1 VTLDDFP
8 KVVRA
13 AHSSIQSLLEEWFP
27 EGRVEGAEFCIGSR
41 FGEAGQ
47 SLRIRITGN
56 KAGVWSDFAGDEAGG
71 DLISLYAYIH
81 DLRPGQACAA
91 LAEKLG
97 VQLTESNAPRSG
109 TKSQSL
115 PAKPEKSLNR
125 APAQA
130 DKGVEA
136 GADDKKRT
144 PWVPVLPVPEGA
156 GPYPKAHTVRGRPE
170 AHWEYRDVQ
179 GRLLGV
185 IYRFI
190 RSDGKGKEVLPCVFA
205 RHAASGAQEWRWL
218 SFPEPRPLYLRGP
231 HRPEL
236 PVLVVEGEKCVDKS
250 VAVIGDEFE
259 VVSWPGGGKAVGKA
273 DWSSIRDRDVI
284 LWADAD
290 AKVYKDKHEHA
301 GQIMLEHEQ
310 PGMAAMIKVAEILR
324 AQGCRVFFVDIPPP
338 GTVPDGWDVA
348 DLIDAGAS
356 ADEVLAWATNLREM
370 PAPPPGT
377 PAAAVPPAGG
387 PADNVQDD
395 GVPGWVADQMAAVP
409 EGASTPS
416 SAGAGKRSREQLRAM
431 LIPTGNGGIKGC
443 RENVYLVMEN
453 DERLAGLVGLDQ
465 FSGLQVKRRATPW
478 PSEPGEWTEADDFR
492 LGMYMATHHGLLL
505 ASIGDI
511 ERGVAQAAREHS
523 FNPVVE
529 YFDRCVDM
537 WDGKPRVADA
547 LTRYWGAAD
556 SDYMRLI
563 STMFFIGVVV
573 RGYRPGVKNDHA
585 PVFEGGQGR
594 GKSTALKVLG
604 GQWFAD
610 TPFRMGEKDGYL
622 SIQGV
627 LLYEVAELEQFNRS
641 EVTAIKA
648 FMSSTVDRFREPY
661 GRRMKN
667 VPRRCAFAATTN
679 EDAYFKDTTGNRR
692 FWPVET
698 GHLDIAALTED
709 RDQLFGEAISMMN
722 AGVQWWPTYE
732 QQQRLIDP
740 MQESREIP
748 DPWAGRIWEYL
759 EGVDEHGK
767 PTMAGR
773 LTRVTTRELLTRALG
788 IELSKMGPAKAE
800 TMRVSAIMRK
810 FGWKKDREASGAR
823 ERFYERPEA
832 EAKQGAA
839 TAEDDLEP
847 LPF

>member
-1 VTLDDFP
+1 
-8 KVVRA
+8 
-13 AHSSIQSLLEEWFP
+13 
-27 EGRVEGAEFCIGSR
+27 
-41 FGEAGQ
+41 
-47 SLRIRITGN
+47 
-56 KAGVWSDFAGDEAGG
+56 VWSDFAAGEAGG

-97 VQLTESNAPRSG
+97 VELTDSDAPRSG
-109 TKSQSL
+109 TKPRIA
-115 PAKPEKSLNR
+115 PAKPKTSPDP

-130 DKGVEA
+130 DIGVDAPAE
-136 GADDKKRT
+136 KKNRT
-144 PWVPVLPVPEGA
+144 PWSPILPVPDDA
-156 GPYPKAHTVRGRPE
+156 GPYPKAHVVRGRPE
-170 AHWEYRDVQ
+170 AHWEYRDIA

-185 IYRFI
+185 IYRFV

-205 RHAASGAQEWRWL
+205 RHPDSGAREWRWMA
-218 SFPEPRPLYLRGP
+218 FPEPRPLYLRGP

-236 PVLVVEGEKCVDKS
+236 TLLVVEGEKCVDAA
-250 VAVIGDEFE
+250 VAVVAGELE
-259 VVSWPGGGKAVGKA
+259 VLSWSGGGKAVGKS

-284 LWADAD
+284 LWPDTD
-290 AKVYKDKHEHA
+290 AKTYKEGHERA
-301 GQIMLEHEQ
+301 GEIMPEHEQ
-310 PGMAAMIKVAEILR
+310 PGMVAMNKVAEILR
-324 AQGCRVFFVDIPPP
+324 AQGCNVFFVDIPAP
-338 GTVPDGWDVA
+338 GDVPDGWDVA
-348 DLIDAGAS
+348 DLIVGGAGAE
-356 ADEVLAWATNLREM
+356 EVLAWATKLRQAPKAAAS
-370 PAPPPGT
+370 PAP
-377 PAAAVPPAGG
+377 AGLQ
-387 PADNVQDD
+387 ADNVPAEDD
-395 GVPGWVADQMAAVP
+395 VPDWIGEQMAAQFESP
-409 EGASTPS
+409 STPRAAGAS
-416 SAGAGKRSREQLRAM
+416 ARSREQLRAM
-431 LIPTGNGGIKGC
+431 LIPTANGGIKGC

-453 DERLAGLVGLDQ
+453 DERLIGLAGLDL
-465 FSGLQVKRRATPW
+465 FSGLQVKRRAAPW
-478 PSEPGEWTEADDFR
+478 PSEPGEWTEGDDFE
-492 LGMYMATHHGLLL
+492 LGMYMAKHHGLLL

-511 ERGVAQAAREHS
+511 ERGVAQAARRHS

-529 YFDRCVDM
+529 YFDRCVDT
-537 WDGKPRVADA
+537 WDGKPRVATA
-547 LTRYWGAAD
+547 LSRYWGAAD
-556 SDYMRLI
+556 SEYLRLI
-563 STMFFIGVVV
+563 STMFFIGIVV

-698 GHLDIAALTED
+698 GQLDIDALTVD

-740 MQESREIP
+740 VQQSREIP
-748 DPWAGRIWEYL
+748 DPWAGRVWEYL
-759 EGVDEHGK
+759 EGVDADGK
-767 PTMAGR
+767 PTSAGK
-773 LTRVTTRELLTRALG
+773 LTRVTARELLTRALY

-800 TMRVSAIMRK
+800 TMRVGAIMRK
-810 FGWKKDREASGAR
+810 FGWSKHRESSGAR
-823 ERFYERPEA
+823 EWYYERPAA
-832 EAKQGAA
+832 EAGQGAA
-839 TAEDDLEP
+839 AVESDLEP